1 MRPTR
6 TSPSGTCARAS
17 RRGDLS
23 FSGRDD
29 NKTISENFD
38 LAFLGRL
45 PAIAWEREVRMTTA
59 ARLKNAD
66 PFAR

>member
-1 MRPTR
+1 M
-6 TSPSGTCARAS
+6 
-17 RRGDLS
+17 DLRKGPLVDETYRL

-45 PAIAWEREVRMTTA
+45 PTIAWEREVRMTTA